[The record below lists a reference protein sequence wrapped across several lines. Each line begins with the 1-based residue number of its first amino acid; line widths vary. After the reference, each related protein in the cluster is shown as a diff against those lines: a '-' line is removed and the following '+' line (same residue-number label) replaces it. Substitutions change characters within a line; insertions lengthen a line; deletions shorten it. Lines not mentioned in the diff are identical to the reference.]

1 MSDATNARRKFIQ
14 QVATGL
20 AVAVPA
26 TALGSTFASAA
37 TTTGID
43 QKKPNKPSYVFN
55 VLDYGAVPDG
65 KTLSTKAIQAAVD
78 DCGKAGGG
86 KVVVTPGV
94 FLTSPIFLRSNVEV
108 EILGGATL
116 LANPNIDD
124 YPTIQGRWEGNDRT
138 IFASLFTGLDLEN
151 IAITGRGTIDGQ
163 GPIWWKANG
172 ITNKMR
178 KEAGIKEREP
188 ENPPGSPLKWPRP
201 RMINLYRC
209 KNILISGITVTQ
221 SPSWNIHPVLCERI
235 NIDGVTILNPNRAPN
250 TDGIDPE
257 SCKDVRI
264 ANCHI
269 STGDD
274 CIIIKSGYRYRAD
287 GVPTEN
293 VVITNCVFKDGWC
306 GVGIGSETAGGV
318 RNIVASNCVCINTR
332 MGFYLKTARGRG
344 NAIEN
349 ISISNWVMK
358 DLSRTALFVSMFYSG
373 ERRALPVDEF
383 TPAIRNI
390 HLSDIVVDGAER
402 AGLVEGLPE
411 RAIEDVSIRNVTV
424 TSAKTGFECS
434 SASGLTFENVS
445 VNAIETPALS
455 AKNVHDFG
463 IIGFTSK
470 KPNAKSPVI
479 WLSEVNDAV
488 VQFCSAAAG
497 TDTFLEIS
505 GDANA
510 RIAVAGNRLS
520 KANKGV
526 AFTNGASESALEKI
540 T

>member
-1 MSDATNARRKFIQ
+1 MDDTNTRRKFIQ

-20 AVAVPA
+20 VVAVPVTAFGSTLADPA
-26 TALGSTFASAA
+26 TA
-37 TTTGID
+37 
-43 QKKPNKPSYVFN
+43 NEEPSQNPERRDYVFN
-55 VLDYGAVPDG
+55 ILDYGAIPDG
-65 KTLSTKAIQAAVD
+65 KTLNTKAIQTAVD
-78 DCGKAGGG
+78 HCGKAGGG

-94 FLTSPIFLRSNVEV
+94 FLTGPIFLRSNVEV

-116 LANPNIDD
+116 LADPNFDD

-138 IFASLFTGLDLEN
+138 IFASLFTGVDVEN

-163 GPIWWKANG
+163 GSIWWKANHE
-172 ITNKMR
+172 TNQMR
-178 KEAGIKEREP
+178 KAAGIKEREP
-188 ENPPGSPLKWPRP
+188 ENPPGSPLRWPRP

-209 KNILISGITVTQ
+209 KNVLISGITITQ

-274 CIIIKSGYRYRAD
+274 CIIIKSGYRYRED

-318 RNIVASNCVCINTR
+318 RNIVASNCVCVNTR
-332 MGFYLKTARGRG
+332 MGLYVKTARGRG
-344 NAIEN
+344 NVIEN
-349 ISISNWVMK
+349 VNISNWVMK

-373 ERRALPVDEF
+373 ERKLMPVNEF

-390 HLSDIVVDGAER
+390 HLSDIVVDGADR

-411 RAIEDVSIRNVTV
+411 RAIEDVTIRNVTV

-434 SASGLTFENVS
+434 SANGLTFENVS
-445 VNAIETPALS
+445 VNALETAALS
-455 AKNVHDFG
+455 ANKIRDFE
-463 IIGFTSK
+463 ISGFTAK
-470 KPNAKSPVI
+470 KPTAKSSVI
-479 WLSEVNDAV
+479 RLSEVNDAI
-488 VQFCSAAAG
+488 VQSCTAAEG
-497 TDTFLEIS
+497 TGTFLEIS
-505 GDANA
+505 GNANA
-510 RIAVAGNRLS
+510 RIALASNRLS
-520 KANKGV
+520 KARIGV
-526 AFTNGASESALEKI
+526 SFTDGAAESVLEKL